1 MDYLTFIQVSI
12 SSVTRLLSPPV
23 WYIYLESLTKLIDHV
38 LKDCFKVKL
47 YSLANFTGKFH
58 HFIFNLLFQIIN
70 SLGNIIL
77 LSVP

>member
-1 MDYLTFIQVSI
+1 MYLK
-12 SSVTRLLSPPV
+12 
-23 WYIYLESLTKLIDHV
+23 SLTKLIDHV
-38 LKDCFKVKL
+38 LKDCFKPKL
-47 YSLANFTGKFH
+47 SFTGKFH